1 MKIGN
6 MESDAIVSHGMFSF
20 MKESFME
27 RSDTFYIFVCK
38 KCGMISEYNI
48 KMNYFK
54 CSNPRC

>member
-1 MKIGN
+1 